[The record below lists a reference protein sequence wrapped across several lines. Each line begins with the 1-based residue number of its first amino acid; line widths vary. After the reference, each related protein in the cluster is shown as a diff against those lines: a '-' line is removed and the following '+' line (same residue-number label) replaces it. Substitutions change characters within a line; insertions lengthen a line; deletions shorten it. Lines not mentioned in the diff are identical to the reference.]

1 MMLRLEQISKSYKK
15 EIAVRDLNFEVEKG
29 EVFVLLGPTGAGKTT
44 TLRMISGLVAPDY
57 GRIYINNQD
66 ITTAS
71 PQSRN
76 LAFVFEGLNLFPT
89 YSVYNNIAFA
99 LRSPVYMEPEKEIKS
114 RIRKVSNDLHI
125 DHLLNRKPETLSG
138 GEIQRVAIAR
148 ALVRRPELYLLDE
161 PLSNLDLK
169 LREELRAELKEL
181 HQIYESTILY
191 ATHDYIGAVSIAD
204 RIGILHEGRLHQIGS
219 QVELYNN
226 PSSTVVATLM
236 GNPAMNLLTVERD
249 GKRLVTQQNS
259 QVFFELSDSATNQ
272 LNSSRQT
279 FLLGLWPEDI
289 EISLSPKDGFIKSQ
303 LYGQEYRGTDRII
316 SLALGDKTLKK
327 LVGTEFEGRF
337 GDDCWFSCDSEKI
350 FLFDPST
357 GQRLW

>member
-1 MMLRLEQISKSYKK
+1 MLRLEQLSKSYKK
-15 EIAVRDLNFEVEKG
+15 QIAVQDLNIEVEKG

-44 TLRMISGLVAPDY
+44 TLRMISGLVAPDS
-57 GRIYINNQD
+57 GKIYINNQD
-66 ITTAS
+66 ITAAP
-71 PQSRN
+71 PQARN
-76 LAFVFEGLNLFPT
+76 LAFVFEGLNLFPI
-89 YSVYNNIAFA
+89 YSVFDNIAFA
-99 LRSPVYMEPEKEIKS
+99 LRSPVYKESEKEIKS
-114 RIRKVSNDLHI
+114 RIRKVSEDLHI
-125 DHLLNRKPETLSG
+125 NHLLNRKPETLSG

-148 ALVRRPELYLLDE
+148 ALVRRPEIYLLDE

-204 RIGILHEGRLHQIGS
+204 RIGILYQGRLHQIGS
-219 QVELYNN
+219 QEELYNN

-236 GNPAMNLLTVERD
+236 GNPAMNLLTVVRD
-249 GKRLVTQQNS
+249 EKRFVAQENS
-259 QVFFELSDSATNQ
+259 QVYFELSDSAVNQ
-272 LNSSRQT
+272 LDSNRQT

-289 EISLSPKDGFIKSQ
+289 HISLSPQDGFIKSK

-316 SLALGDKTLKK
+316 SLAVGNESLKK
-327 LVGTEFEGRF
+327 MVNIEFGGRF
-337 GDDCWFSCDSEKI
+337 GDECWFAVNSEKI

-357 GQRLW
+357 GQRL

>member
-1 MMLRLEQISKSYKK
+1 VSK
-15 EIAVRDLNFEVEKG
+15 
-29 EVFVLLGPTGAGKTT
+29 
-44 TLRMISGLVAPDY
+44 
-57 GRIYINNQD
+57 
-66 ITTAS
+66 
-71 PQSRN
+71 
-76 LAFVFEGLNLFPT
+76 
-89 YSVYNNIAFA
+89 
-99 LRSPVYMEPEKEIKS
+99 
-114 RIRKVSNDLHI
+114 DLHI

-148 ALVRRPELYLLDE
+148 ALVRRPEIYLLDE

-204 RIGILHEGRLHQIGS
+204 RIGILYQGRLHQIGS
-219 QVELYNN
+219 QEELYNN

-236 GNPAMNLLTVERD
+236 GNPAMNLLTVVRD
-249 GKRLVTQQNS
+249 EKRFVAQENS
-259 QVFFELSDSATNQ
+259 QVYFELADSAVNQ
-272 LNSSRQT
+272 LDSNRQT

-289 EISLSPKDGFIKSQ
+289 NISLSPQDGFIKSK

-316 SLALGDKTLKK
+316 SLAVGNESLKRT
-327 LVGTEFEGRF
+327 VNIEFEGRF
-337 GDDCWFSCDSEKI
+337 GDECWFAVDSTKI

-357 GQRLW
+357 GQRL